1 MLVDYV
7 SSVVYGMC
15 MDMSMEGLNCD
26 WLTVE
31 ELCAAGFWPVSD
43 TARVS
48 RKCSLYG
55 ISGSIGE
62 HVRVDDFCIL
72 KGNITL
78 HDYVHLAAFCMISG
92 AHAPVTIGRHVGIST
107 RLSLFTGSDDY
118 SANTLGGPTTPSEYT
133 TQIVGPVSIGTG
145 TMIGAHCVILPGVT
159 IGVGASIGAGC
170 IVGQNLPDG
179 GIVRAPLTRRSHY
192 RRDYEKIQAMADKIQ
207 E

>member
-1 MLVDYV
+1 
-7 SSVVYGMC
+7 
-15 MDMSMEGLNCD
+15 MENVPVD
-26 WLTVE
+26 WLTAN
-31 ELCAAGFWPVSD
+31 ELREAGFTSVGTD
-43 TARVS
+43 TKVS
-48 RKCSLYG
+48 RKSSLYG
-55 ISGSIGE
+55 ISGTIGS

-78 HDYVHLAAFCMISG
+78 DDYVHLAAFCMISG

-159 IGVGASIGAGC
+159 IGVGASVGAGC

-179 GIVRAPLTRRSHY
+179 WIMRAVKSRLRLDR
-192 RRDYEKIQAMADKIQ
+192 RRDYKAIQAMADKIQ
-207 E
+207 EQK

>member
-1 MLVDYV
+1 
-7 SSVVYGMC
+7 
-15 MDMSMEGLNCD
+15 MSMEGLDTD
-26 WLTVE
+26 WFTAD
-31 ELCAAGFWPVSD
+31 ELGAAGFGSVSY

-55 ISGSIGE
+55 VSGRIGA

-78 HDYVHLAAFCMISG
+78 DDYVHLAAFCMISG

-107 RLSLFTGSDDY
+107 RLSLFTASDDY

-145 TMIGAHCVILPGVT
+145 TMIGAHCVILPNVW

-170 IVGQNLPDG
+170 VVTRGIPSG
-179 GIVRAPLTRRSHY
+179 GILRAVPSRLSERKRQWPA
-192 RRDYEKIQAMADKIQ
+192 ILAMSDKIQ
-207 E
+207 EQK

>member
-1 MLVDYV
+1 MGMTQLSIDWLSRAELIDAGF
-7 SSVVYGMC
+7 SSVG
-15 MDMSMEGLNCD
+15 EH
-26 WLTVE
+26 T
-31 ELCAAGFWPVSD
+31 
-43 TARVS
+43 RVS
-48 RKCSLYG
+48 RKSSLYG
-55 ISGSIGE
+55 ITGTIGS

-78 HDYVHLAAFCMISG
+78 DDYVHLAAFCMISG

-107 RLSLFTGSDDY
+107 RLSLFTASDDY

-133 TQIVGPVSIGTG
+133 TQIVGPVTIGTG

-170 IVGQNLPDG
+170 IVTGSLPHG
-179 GIVRAPLTRRSHY
+179 AILRAPQSTLKQRW
-192 RRDYEKIQAMADKIQ
+192 RDWSAIRAMSEKVKERDS